1 MPLNHRQLTQ
11 RAQET
16 GRAYRSYRSHRNLYG
31 QWARDATEHWHGAR
45 AEYKKKYLDMSR
57 RFNTVQQRIVRL
69 VQILQAQK
77 RRQYL
82 KQTARARKVRREK
95 LWLKRHG
102 HMMFKSL
109 GKRKR

>member
-16 GRAYRSYRSHRNLYG
+16 GRAYRNYRNLADVYG
-31 QWARDATEHWHGAR
+31 RWSRDPSFPSVREAHLKKHREYAR
-45 AEYKKKYLDMSR
+45 S
-57 RFNTVQQRIVRL
+57 FNTVQQRIVRL
-69 VQILQAQK
+69 VQILQAQR

-82 KQTARARKVRREK
+82 KQAARARKVRREK

>member
-16 GRAYRSYRSHRNLYG
+16 GRAYRNFRNLRDVYG
-31 QWARDATEHWHGAR
+31 QWSREPGHWHGSR
-45 AEYKKKYLDMSR
+45 VEYAKKHLDMSR
-57 RFNTVQQRIVRL
+57 RFNTVQQRIIRL

>member
-16 GRAYRSYRSHRNLYG
+16 GRAYKNFRNYRDLYG
-31 QWARDATEHWHGAR
+31 RWSRDTEHWHGMRAMYLKKHREAAR
-45 AEYKKKYLDMSR
+45 NFDV
-57 RFNTVQQRIVRL
+57 VQQRIIRL
-69 VQILQAQK
+69 AQILQAQK

-82 KQTARARKVRREK
+82 KATARARKVRREK

>member
-1 MPLNHRQLTQ
+1 MELLSVISTRAMPLNHRQLTQ
-11 RAQET
+11 RVQET
-16 GRAYRSYRSHRNLYG
+16 GRAYRNYRNYRDLYG
-31 QWARDATEHWHGAR
+31 RWGHEKKRRDAAR
-45 AEYKKKYLDMSR
+45 K
-57 RFNTVQQRIVRL
+57 FNTIQQRIVRL